1 MEPVIIISGDGHIGA
16 RPEDYSSYID
26 AEFRDALDDLITE
39 NNEFLALTASRPMV
53 TQVVD
58 INDDEFPGW
67 NAERRLRDLDQ
78 DGVAAEVLHGGHQGS
93 VLPFYS
99 VMNKPY
105 RVDLRAAGARAY
117 HRWVADFVSAG
128 DGRMLP
134 IADPGP
140 CVDLNDTV
148 RELEW
153 CAAHGF
159 VSVSLVQNTWDDS
172 LPPVHDRY
180 YEPIWAACA
189 DLGLVLSVH
198 AGWGSPQGKFWEFA
212 KQFEKL
218 VVGAGAADESEASV
232 KLMEAMASSEDSPLK
247 LDMGPRRALWQLM
260 LGGVF
265 DRHPDLTLVLTEV
278 RADWLP
284 STLKLLDERFDGG
297 GTPLQMRPS
306 EYFARNCFVTPSSI
320 HLCEVA
326 MREEIGVDKMLFGTD
341 YPHPEGTWPHTREW
355 IRNAFHD
362 VPEHEL
368 RAILGENAIRC
379 YSLDRDKLAGVA
391 AKIGPQPHELLTDP
405 VVDPQLLET
414 FQQRA
419 GYTRPAEQA
428 DPDVVRDLLD
438 EDLRL
443 VGAAG

>member
-1 MEPVIIISGDGHIGA
+1 MEPTIIVSGDGHIGA
-16 RPEDYSSYID
+16 RPEDYRSYID
-26 AEFRDALDDLITE
+26 PEFRSGLDDLITE
-39 NNEFLALTASRPMV
+39 NNEFLKLTASRPMV
-53 TQVVD
+53 SQVVD

-67 NAERRLRDLDQ
+67 NAQRRLRDLDH
-78 DGVAAEVLHGGHQGS
+78 DGVAAEILHGGHQGS

-105 RVDLRAAGARAY
+105 PIDLRAAGARAY
-117 HRWVADFVSAG
+117 HRWAADFISAS

-140 CVDLNDTV
+140 CVDLAETV

-153 CAAHGF
+153 CAGQGF
-159 VSVSLVQNTWDDS
+159 VSVSLVQNTWDES
-172 LPPVHDRY
+172 LPPVHDPY
-180 YEPIWAACA
+180 YEPIWAACEE
-189 DLGLVLSVH
+189 LGLVLSVH

-218 VVGAGAADESEASV
+218 VVGAGASDEESSV
-232 KLMEAMASSEDSPLK
+232 KLMEAMAASEDSPLK

-260 LGGVF
+260 LGRVF
-265 DRHPDLTLVLTEV
+265 DRHPDLRLVLTEV

-284 STLKLLDERFDGG
+284 STLKLLDERFESGA
-297 GTPLQMRPS
+297 TPLAMRPS
-306 EYFARNCFVTPSSI
+306 EYFTRNCFITPSSI
-320 HLCEVA
+320 HLCEVE
-326 MREEIGVDKMLFGTD
+326 MRHEIGVDKMLFGTD

-355 IRNAFHD
+355 IRHAFNG
-362 VPEHEL
+362 VPEDEL

-379 YSLDRDKLAGVA
+379 YNLDRDKLAA
-391 AKIGPQPHELLTDP
+391 IAKRIAPSPAELLADP
-405 VVDPQLLET
+405 DVDPQLLES
-414 FQQRA
+414 FHQRA

-428 DPDVVRDLLD
+428 DPELVRELLD

-443 VGAAG
+443 VGTS